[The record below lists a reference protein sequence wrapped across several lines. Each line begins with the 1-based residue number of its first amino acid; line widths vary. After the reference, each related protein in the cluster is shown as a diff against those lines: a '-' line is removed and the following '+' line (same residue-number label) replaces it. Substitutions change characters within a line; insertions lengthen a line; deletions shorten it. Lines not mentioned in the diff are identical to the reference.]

1 LSDSSLPL
9 SDDDRRTRSGIA
21 VGLLC
26 YVLWGFLPLLF
37 DLLKAAGSVT
47 IVADRTI
54 WSLLLV
60 GAILLIS
67 GRTAEVK
74 AALRDGRTLRSM
86 AISTVLLASN
96 WLIYVWAVDAG
107 QVLQGSLGYFI
118 NPLINVAIG
127 MVLLGERQ
135 NFWQWVAIIMG
146 VVAIAIQAIG
156 IGGVPY
162 IALSIALTFAFY
174 GFFRKTAKVGSAAG
188 LFVETLLLVPLAIAY
203 LAFTFIR
210 DGGPGLHADP
220 YYLTLLI
227 LTGPAT
233 AVPLLLFAFSVQRLR
248 LTTIGMLQ
256 YISPT
261 IQFLIAIYVLH
272 ETINAT
278 QLLSFGLIWVSLI
291 IYSADSIFRRRAMAA
306 AA

>member
-1 LSDSSLPL
+1 M
-9 SDDDRRTRSGIA
+9 
-21 VGLLC
+21 GLLC

-96 WLIYVWAVDAG
+96 WLIDVDAVDAG